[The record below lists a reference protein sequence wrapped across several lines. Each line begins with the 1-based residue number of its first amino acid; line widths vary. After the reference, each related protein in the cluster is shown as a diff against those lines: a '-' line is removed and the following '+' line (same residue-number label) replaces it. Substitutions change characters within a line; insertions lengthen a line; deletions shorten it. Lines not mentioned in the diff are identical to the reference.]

1 MRGVHRRCSA
11 AVDVVKI
18 ARITSEGAR
27 SSCWSYV
34 DAPYSEEGHE
44 MTGRMKV
51 VPFLHQIV
59 GCTVSA
65 QGTVCC
71 KERS

>member
-1 MRGVHRRCSA
+1 MRGVLRACSA
-11 AVDVVKI
+11 AVDVVQN
-18 ARITSEGAR
+18 ARLTSEGAR

-44 MTGRMKV
+44 MTGRLKV
-51 VPFLHQIV
+51 LPFLHHFV
-59 GCTVSA
+59 GCTARA
-65 QGTVCC
+65 QGTVRC

>member
-1 MRGVHRRCSA
+1 MHGLPRKGPAQVA
-11 AVDVVKI
+11 Q
-18 ARITSEGAR
+18 
-27 SSCWSYV
+27 SYV

-51 VPFLHQIV
+51 VPFLHEIV

-65 QGTVCC
+65 QGTVCN